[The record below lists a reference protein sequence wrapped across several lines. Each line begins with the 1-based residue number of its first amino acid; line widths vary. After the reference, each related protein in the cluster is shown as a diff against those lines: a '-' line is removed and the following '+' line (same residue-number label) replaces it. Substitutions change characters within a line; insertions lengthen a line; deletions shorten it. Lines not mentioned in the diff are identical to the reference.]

1 MKKILSLLLVLLF
14 TFLCACSAQS
24 KESNQLATKI
34 DGLIEDTKIEWK
46 SEDKVVVSFDEHT
59 VNNIVVN
66 LKKPMSTPIKI
77 FDGDNLIYQQNN
89 NSTYKYCA
97 FAPVKTSSLSIEMES
112 GKSNVKSISV
122 YENDNEPYDDFRV
135 TSYIVADEIQN
146 IDDLKSYTF
155 DTITDVILFSCV
167 NFNTDGEVQ
176 YNDSED
182 ISGRKMLKTALK
194 NLKTVIGDRDVNI
207 YVNILGPNADDGI
220 DDWKSQMENKAQKHT
235 KAFKNSTLT
244 SKISDLLEDYN
255 LDGVFFDYEYPI
267 KAKYWKAFS
276 DFIVSLDS
284 ELGDKKIGLAMAD
297 WDIGLSKDAI
307 QCVDMVE
314 MMEYDLFDD
323 SGDHSSFD
331 TAQKGIQKFI
341 DAGFDSKVLDLGIPF
356 YGRPVDKG
364 EFWYD
369 YSDYSDVLGKYSNK
383 TEIDGNDV
391 YFNSFQLVYDKT
403 ALAIDYNIGGVMVF
417 RYACD
422 DLNHKDLSLFT
433 AISQSINDR
442 NN

>member
-1 MKKILSLLLVLLF
+1 
-14 TFLCACSAQS
+14 
-24 KESNQLATKI
+24 
-34 DGLIEDTKIEWK
+34 
-46 SEDKVVVSFDEHT
+46 
-59 VNNIVVN
+59 
-66 LKKPMSTPIKI
+66 
-77 FDGDNLIYQQNN
+77 
-89 NSTYKYCA
+89 
-97 FAPVKTSSLSIEMES
+97 
-112 GKSNVKSISV
+112 
-122 YENDNEPYDDFRV
+122 
-135 TSYIVADEIQN
+135 
-146 IDDLKSYTF
+146 
-155 DTITDVILFSCV
+155 
-167 NFNTDGEVQ
+167 
-176 YNDSED
+176 
-182 ISGRKMLKTALK
+182 
-194 NLKTVIGDRDVNI
+194 
-207 YVNILGPNADDGI
+207 
-220 DDWKSQMENKAQKHT
+220 
-235 KAFKNSTLT
+235 
-244 SKISDLLEDYN
+244 
-255 LDGVFFDYEYPI
+255 
-267 KAKYWKAFS
+267 
-276 DFIVSLDS
+276 
-284 ELGDKKIGLAMAD
+284 
-297 WDIGLSKDAI
+297 
-307 QCVDMVE
+307 MVE

-433 AISQSINDR
+433 SISQCINDR